1 MAKGRPRY
9 RTAPSVPVSARVDQD
24 VAEAIDA
31 IAADSGVK
39 RAVVIKRILHQHVT
53 GEKEAGDDGQL

>member
-9 RTAPSVPVSARVDQD
+9 RTTPSVPVSARVDQD

-31 IAADSGVK
+31 MAADKGVK
-39 RAVVIKRILHQHVT
+39 RAVVIQGILHQHVA
-53 GEKEAGDDGQL
+53 GKKEADTDGQL

>member
-9 RTAPSVPVSARVDQD
+9 RTAPSVPVSARVDQY

-31 IAADSGVK
+31 MAADKGVT
-39 RAVVIKRILHQHVT
+39 RSIVIQRILHQHVA
-53 GEKEAGDDGQL
+53 GKKEADTDGQL

>member
-31 IAADSGVK
+31 MAADKGVK
-39 RAVVIKRILHQHVT
+39 RAVVIQRILHQHVA
-53 GEKEAGDDGQL
+53 GKKEADTDGQL